1 MVLKLGSKLAELR
14 KAKGLTQAEVA
25 KAINVDVSTV
35 RNLERDRS
43 GSEYLLRV
51 INLCNTLGCD
61 IKDLT

>member
-61 IKDLT
+61 IKDLK